1 VAVDAD
7 EAFAQLG
14 DILNAVE
21 DEMTSIPF
29 DPSNWMN
36 DGRMYPLKMTT
47 AGLSRVVQTCASTY
61 PSVTEF
67 SLPTMERS
75 KFKRIRVRRFSR
87 RLERTTERFSKG
99 RHEMNEA
106 TQLHALLSTRFPDLD
121 IELDEPAKPEGSW
134 YLIVARRPDLD
145 PIYVEWREGQG
156 FGISTPA
163 AGEFG
168 TGPDEVYPLL
178 DKAFRRVVRLVLS
191 SGSTNPPD
199 PISLADLRRKVGL
212 TQEELAERVGV
223 KQANVSRAECREDL
237 RISTVYSM
245 VKAMGGRMV
254 VAAVFPDGMTIKL
267 LVGPTGDSTA

>member
-1 VAVDAD
+1 LSDETEIIALREGGGIEPGSYHSGDDVCSGKSFAAVQFSHPDR
-7 EAFAQLG
+7 
-14 DILNAVE
+14 ITIN
-21 DEMTSIPF
+21 
-29 DPSNWMN
+29 PSA
-36 DGRMYPLKMTT
+36 P
-47 AGLSRVVQTCASTY
+47 C
-61 PSVTEF
+61 VTEF

-87 RLERTTERFSKG
+87 RLERITERFSKG
-99 RHEMNEA
+99 RPEMNEA

-134 YLIVARRPDLD
+134 YLIVARRPDRD

-156 FGISTPA
+156 FGISTPV

-199 PISLADLRRKVGL
+199 PISLADLRRKFGL
-212 TQEELAERVGV
+212 TQEELAERDGV
-223 KQANVSRAECREDL
+223 K
-237 RISTVYSM
+237 
-245 VKAMGGRMV
+245 
-254 VAAVFPDGMTIKL
+254 
-267 LVGPTGDSTA
+267 